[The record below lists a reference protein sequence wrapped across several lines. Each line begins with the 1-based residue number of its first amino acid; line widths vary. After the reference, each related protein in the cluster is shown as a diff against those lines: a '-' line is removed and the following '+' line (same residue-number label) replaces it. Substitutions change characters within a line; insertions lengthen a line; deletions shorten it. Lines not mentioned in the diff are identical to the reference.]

1 MKVIKPPVSQ
11 KKVVRASWSPS
22 KVLATQPSQPGW
34 LASQYCDAEI
44 PGGNFPSNH
53 AYRAS
58 GGMNQARDRTAGNP
72 LLMRIASN
80 LYIKMAAPVWPFSC
94 NTGIKVTSAGIASP
108 AGVIR
113 PLLWVRFF
121 GRIQKRI
128 SDLRSYGFF
137 TTKKKRKIRK
147 RIIYDFCAHLFRT
160 VFLFSKNRLS
170 KIRLSNLFPKN
181 RSDRESQ
188 KYGFGFDPKNPP

>member
-1 MKVIKPPVSQ
+1 
-11 KKVVRASWSPS
+11 
-22 KVLATQPSQPGW
+22 
-34 LASQYCDAEI
+34 
-44 PGGNFPSNH
+44 
-53 AYRAS
+53 
-58 GGMNQARDRTAGNP
+58 MNQARDRTAGNT

-80 LYIKMAAPVWPFSC
+80 LYIKMVAPVWPFSC
-94 NTGIKVTSAGIASP
+94 NTGIKVTSTGIASP

-137 TTKKKRKIRK
+137 TTKKNRKIRK
-147 RIIYDFCAHLFRT
+147 RIIYDFCTHLFRT

>member
-1 MKVIKPPVSQ
+1 
-11 KKVVRASWSPS
+11 
-22 KVLATQPSQPGW
+22 
-34 LASQYCDAEI
+34 
-44 PGGNFPSNH
+44 
-53 AYRAS
+53 
-58 GGMNQARDRTAGNP
+58 MNQARDRTAGNT

-80 LYIKMAAPVWPFSC
+80 LYIKMVAPVWPFSC

-137 TTKKKRKIRK
+137 TTNKKRKIRK
-147 RIIYDFCAHLFRT
+147 SIIYDFCTHLFRT
-160 VFLFSKNRLS
+160 VFLLSKN
-170 KIRLSNLFPKN
+170 RLSNLFPKN
-181 RSDRESQ
+181 RSDRESK

>member
-1 MKVIKPPVSQ
+1 
-11 KKVVRASWSPS
+11 
-22 KVLATQPSQPGW
+22 
-34 LASQYCDAEI
+34 
-44 PGGNFPSNH
+44 
-53 AYRAS
+53 
-58 GGMNQARDRTAGNP
+58 MNQARDRTAGNT

-80 LYIKMAAPVWPFSC
+80 LYIKMVAPVWPFSC
-94 NTGIKVTSAGIASP
+94 NTEIKVTSAGIASP

-147 RIIYDFCAHLFRT
+147 RIIYDFCTHLFRT

-170 KIRLSNLFPKN
+170 NLLPKN

-188 KYGFGFDPKNPP
+188 KYGFGFDPKNPPWVWILRITSKSRQPDSHKSVFSQATQHLNG

>member
-1 MKVIKPPVSQ
+1 
-11 KKVVRASWSPS
+11 
-22 KVLATQPSQPGW
+22 
-34 LASQYCDAEI
+34 
-44 PGGNFPSNH
+44 
-53 AYRAS
+53 
-58 GGMNQARDRTAGNP
+58 MNQARDRTAGNT

-108 AGVIR
+108 AHVIR

-137 TTKKKRKIRK
+137 TTKKKEDPKK
-147 RIIYDFCAHLFRT
+147 DHLRLLYTSVSYRFS
-160 VFLFSKNRLS
+160 FLEKPPVKNTFVKS
-170 KIRLSNLFPKN
+170 FPKKLL
-181 RSDRESQ
+181 RSWISEIRIWIWSEESTLSVDSSDHIQGTPAGLAQECLLWGYPASERLKHARVCLRKCFDRR
-188 KYGFGFDPKNPP
+188 P

>member
-1 MKVIKPPVSQ
+1 
-11 KKVVRASWSPS
+11 
-22 KVLATQPSQPGW
+22 
-34 LASQYCDAEI
+34 
-44 PGGNFPSNH
+44 
-53 AYRAS
+53 
-58 GGMNQARDRTAGNP
+58 MNQARDRTAGNT

-80 LYIKMAAPVWPFSC
+80 LYIKMVAPVWPFSC

-137 TTKKKRKIRK
+137 TTKKNGRSEKGSFTTSVHICFVPFFFSRKTACQKYVCQI
-147 RIIYDFCAHLFRT
+147 F
-160 VFLFSKNRLS
+160 
-170 KIRLSNLFPKN
+170 
-181 RSDRESQ
+181 SQ
-188 KYGFGFDPKNPP
+188 KTAQIVNLRNTDLDLIRRIHPECGFFGSHPSHASRTRTRVSSLRLPSICAAKTC

>member
-1 MKVIKPPVSQ
+1 
-11 KKVVRASWSPS
+11 
-22 KVLATQPSQPGW
+22 
-34 LASQYCDAEI
+34 
-44 PGGNFPSNH
+44 
-53 AYRAS
+53 
-58 GGMNQARDRTAGNP
+58 MNQARDRTAGNP

-80 LYIKMAAPVWPFSC
+80 LYIKMVAPVWPFSC

-108 AGVIR
+108 AHVIR
-113 PLLWVRFF
+113 HLLWVRFF

-147 RIIYDFCAHLFRT
+147 RIIYDFCTHLFRT

-170 KIRLSNLFPKN
+170 KLRLSNLLPKN
-181 RSDRESQ
+181 CSDRESQ
-188 KYGFGFDPKNPP
+188 KYGFGFDPKNPPWVWILRITSKARQPDSHKSVFSEATQHLNG